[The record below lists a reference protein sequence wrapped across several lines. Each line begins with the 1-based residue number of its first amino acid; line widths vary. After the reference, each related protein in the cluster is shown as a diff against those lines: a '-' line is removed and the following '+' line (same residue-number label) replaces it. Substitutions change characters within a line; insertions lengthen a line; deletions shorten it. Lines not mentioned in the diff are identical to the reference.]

1 MRRTI
6 LFLCI
11 SAFVTG
17 NTQAQKVAIKTNL
30 LYWAT
35 GTPNAAIEIGT
46 SSHITANLSIGYN
59 ALKLFGDASLRH
71 FSVTPELHYWPCRTF
86 ERHFIGI
93 HGSAGKFDIQ
103 NIPFIPALDK
113 RAYNGTFYGGG
124 VVYGYHWPLGTQL
137 GIEAKIGAG
146 YLYMDYNKYSCK
158 RCDEFLAHKK
168 LNYIGITS
176 AGISIIYL
184 IK

>member
-1 MRRTI
+1 MKRVLLSI
-6 LFLCI
+6 CI
-11 SAFVTG
+11 STFIAG
-17 NTQAQKVAIKTNL
+17 NIPAQKVAVKTNL

-35 GTPNAAIEIGT
+35 CTPNAALEISA

-59 ALKLFGDASLRH
+59 ALKLFGDMSLRH
-71 FSVTPELHYWPCRTF
+71 VSATPELRYWPCRKF

-103 NIPFIPALDK
+103 NISFTPSFKEKAF
-113 RAYNGTFYGGG
+113 NGTFYGGG
-124 VVYGYHWPLGTQL
+124 IVYGYHWPIATRLGV
-137 GIEAKIGAG
+137 EAKIGAG
-146 YLYMDYNKYSCK
+146 YLYVDYNKYSCK
-158 RCDEFLAHKK
+158 KCDEFLAHKK
-168 LNYIGITS
+168 MNYIGVTS